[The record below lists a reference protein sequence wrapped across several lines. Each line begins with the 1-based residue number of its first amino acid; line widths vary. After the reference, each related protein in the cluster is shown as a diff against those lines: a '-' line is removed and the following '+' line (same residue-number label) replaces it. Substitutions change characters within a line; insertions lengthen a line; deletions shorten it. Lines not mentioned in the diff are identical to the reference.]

1 MNSRIRAVIA
11 LSIIAVFTS
20 IGSELVGEINLVSG
34 QDYVNPFGSNP
45 FGSTTTP
52 NMTLLDAKNFEIT
65 NALVDTIKQAIPGIF
80 VAKQCNQEMQ
90 SENFTHQELCISI
103 LKQFNA
109 MLAQFNNQ
117 TKANVT
123 QLMAES
129 AVQQ

>member
-1 MNSRIRAVIA
+1 MLKQQRDKKQV
-11 LSIIAVFTS
+11 
-20 IGSELVGEINLVSG
+20 
-34 QDYVNPFGSNP
+34 
-45 FGSTTTP
+45 
-52 NMTLLDAKNFEIT
+52 EIT

-109 MLAQFNNQ
+109 MLAEFNNQ

>member
-34 QDYVNPFGSNP
+34 QDYVNPFGS
-45 FGSTTTP
+45 TTTP
-52 NMTLLDAKNFEIT
+52 NLTILDAKNFEIT
-65 NALVDTIKQAIPGIF
+65 NALADTFKQAIPGIF

-103 LKQFNA
+103 LKQFNEI
-109 MLAQFNNQ
+109 LAQFNNQ

>member
-1 MNSRIRAVIA
+1 MNIMNSKIRAVIA
-11 LSIIAVFTS
+11 FSIIAVFIS
-20 IGSELVGEINLVSG
+20 IGSGLVREFNSVNG
-34 QDYVNPFGSNP
+34 QDYVNPFGSTTNP
-45 FGSTTTP
+45 NLTI
-52 NMTLLDAKNFEIT
+52 LDAKNFQIAS
-65 NALVDTIKQAIPGIF
+65 ALAGTFKQAIPGIF

-129 AVQQ
+129 ALQQ

>member
-1 MNSRIRAVIA
+1 MNTKIRTVIA
-11 LSIIAVFTS
+11 LSIIAVFIS
-20 IGSELVGEINLVSG
+20 IGSELVREFNSVTG
-34 QDYVNPFGSNP
+34 QDYVNP

-109 MLAQFNNQ
+109 MLAEFNNQ